1 MMPEPTERIDR
12 VDSPSWLLFTLEIGE
27 DLALGRPPTQGILDY
42 VELRSSVSTF
52 AEAVAG
58 ELSGHNIR
66 RLQIFALSNAERNSM
81 MPQYGIHFIAKP
93 CAVSKFE
100 SHPQPIG
107 ISLHEEGIKARHVGL
122 EIGRKLEEH
131 RTHPSSSHDRNQRTR
146 QGGECV

>member
-1 MMPEPTERIDR
+1 MPEPSECIDR
-12 VDSPSWLLFTLEIGE
+12 ADSPGWLLFVLEIGE
-27 DLALGRPPTQGILDY
+27 DFALARSPAQSILNH
-42 VELRSSVSTF
+42 VELRCRISTPT
-52 AEAVAG
+52 EAVAG
-58 ELSGHNIR
+58 ERSGHNIR

-131 RTHPSSSHDRNQRTR
+131 YTHPSSSHDGSERTR
-146 QGGECV
+146 QGGDCV